1 MPVRDPKIIDAKMKW
16 IIRSIVFFIAL
27 NGVVAQPVVYLN
39 DRQVINN
46 QSMLD
51 RLLNDSSTPKENRPS
66 NITIEMTANDYT
78 LDIPKFIRAVN
89 VVDGDIFTILGTG
102 GIINITCAN
111 NEGLSDNLRSALFS
125 RAASIVFDGVMFR
138 KCPAPLRFEN
148 VAMVMIVNCVFQ

>member
-1 MPVRDPKIIDAKMKW
+1 MKW

-27 NGVVAQPVVYLN
+27 NGVVSQPVVYLN

-51 RLLNDSSTPKENRPS
+51 RFLNDSSTPAPQSEEKRPS
-66 NITIEMTANDYT
+66 NITIEMTANDYI

-89 VVDGDIFTILGTG
+89 VVDGDIFTIMGTG
-102 GIINITCAN
+102 GIVNITCAN
-111 NEGLSDNLRSALFS
+111 NEGLSDNLRSALFW

-138 KCPAPLRFEN
+138 RCPAPLRFEN